1 MWYVCPACCS
11 FPHDQIEAVLT
22 SALLQV
28 QRAALL
34 LLDQKERPRQ
44 QAAGFA
50 LIVLPDVTPLQF
62 GQKGF
67 PFGFARLPPVQFHI
81 CLSLTVHD
89 EETLRKRRPADIHEA
104 NAPLLFRYNVL
115 IQHSHEPPLNSV
127 TRLRSRRHL
136 RINYAS

>member
-1 MWYVCPACCS
+1 MFHRQCVSALVQHHFYNPQVQEQALCGMYAQPAVP

-50 LIVLPDVTPLQF
+50 
-62 GQKGF
+62 
-67 PFGFARLPPVQFHI
+67 
-81 CLSLTVHD
+81 
-89 EETLRKRRPADIHEA
+89 
-104 NAPLLFRYNVL
+104 
-115 IQHSHEPPLNSV
+115 
-127 TRLRSRRHL
+127 
-136 RINYAS
+136 

>member
-1 MWYVCPACCS
+1 MYAQPAVP

-50 LIVLPDVTPLQF
+50 
-62 GQKGF
+62 
-67 PFGFARLPPVQFHI
+67 
-81 CLSLTVHD
+81 
-89 EETLRKRRPADIHEA
+89 
-104 NAPLLFRYNVL
+104 
-115 IQHSHEPPLNSV
+115 
-127 TRLRSRRHL
+127 
-136 RINYAS
+136 